1 MSTPPP
7 IEGHPMHRIALT
19 SLALLAPVLV
29 ALPASAAAE
38 ICDGRAATIVVP
50 LEMAYPS
57 SSHHTKPVTGTPG
70 DDVIVGTALADTID
84 GAGGNDVICGLESE
98 DTLTGGDGDDRL
110 LGGLDG
116 RERDPN
122 PASNSSLGDLL
133 IPGPGDDFVDL
144 GLDPAA
150 DAFTFRPDQVRYDD
164 SATAVHVDLTPVNGL
179 GRAVGQG
186 TDTIVV
192 VGRLA
197 VVGSP
202 YDDHIIGTPYGDVI
216 MSDRGSDSISGE
228 GGEDRIFPDIA
239 GFDVMETVDPEDA
252 DHISPDTVDGGAG
265 DDFIVSNW
273 GPSDVAAGDGDDYV
287 AVSTG
292 EPWDSYGSADGSH
305 IEGGAGDDTVFAELV
320 RKLRVSGG
328 GGDDEITHDVFVR
341 GGRTITDGGRGDDR
355 LAVGNGTKLAPS
367 ARITVDRRRS
377 RIRIERTVASM
388 RGYEHHRL
396 SGPGLNWVYLGT
408 NAKDDVSAPRNRS
421 LRARTFAGRDRV
433 EGTKGRDVL
442 DLGRGVDRA
451 DGGRGRDTCI
461 DAERAKSCEIRSR

>member
-1 MSTPPP
+1 
-7 IEGHPMHRIALT
+7 MHRIALT

-29 ALPASAAAE
+29 ALPASAAGE
-38 ICDGRAATIVVP
+38 TCDGRAATIVVP
-50 LEMAYPS
+50 LEMAYPTS
-57 SSHHTKPVTGTPG
+57 THHTKPVTGTPG

-84 GAGGNDVICGLESE
+84 GAGGDDVICGLESE

-110 LGGLDG
+110 FGGLDG
-116 RERDPN
+116 RERDADPT
-122 PASNSSLGDLL
+122 SNSSLGDLL
-133 IPGPGDDFVDL
+133 VPGPGDDFVDL

-150 DAFTFRPDQVRYDD
+150 DAFTYRPDQVRYDE
-164 SATAVHVDLTPVNGL
+164 SATAVDVDLTPVDGV

-192 VGRLA
+192 VGPMT

-202 YDDHIIGTPYGDVI
+202 YDDHIVGSPYGDVI
-216 MSDRGSDSISGE
+216 MSDRGSDVISGE
-228 GGEDRIFPDIA
+228 GGDDRIFPDIA

-252 DHISPDTVDGGAG
+252 DHISPDTVDGGPG
-265 DDFIVSNW
+265 DDFIASSW
-273 GPSDVAAGDGDDYV
+273 GPSDVVGGDGDDYV

-292 EPWDSYGSADGSH
+292 EVWDSYGSADGSH
-305 IEGGAGDDTVFAELV
+305 IDGGAGDDTIFAELV
-320 RKLRVSGG
+320 RALRVSGG
-328 GGDDEITHDVFVR
+328 GGDDEITHDVFPR
-341 GGRTITDGGRGDDR
+341 GSRTITDGGRGDDV
-355 LAVGNGTKLAPS
+355 LALGSGTTLAPRAS
-367 ARITVDRRRS
+367 ITVDRRRA
-377 RIRIERTVASM
+377 RIRVERTVASM

-408 NAKDDVSAPRNRS
+408 NAEDDVSAPRNRS

-451 DGGRGRDTCI
+451 DGARGRDTCI
-461 DAERAKSCEIRSR
+461 DVERAKSCEVRRR